1 MSECYCPYCM
11 SKTDGDAPCPKCGLT
26 EGAYQPKPHHLPP
39 GSILLGRYLIG
50 RVLGE
55 GGFGITYIGFDLRL
69 ELKVAGPIFSSIY

>member
-55 GGFGITYIGFDLRL
+55 GGFGITYIGCGAVPCRHPLYGGLRQL
-69 ELKVAGPIFSSIY
+69 